1 MHVSS
6 HNKRTFIPSV
16 IGFIAT
22 IRDGQPTTP
31 IVVTSPIFSTPR
43 ETEVAEVF
51 LSTPADFQAN
61 HAFTLTEFR
70 EALADMVRVLR
81 DRGDTNIHVRH
92 YDLDACYCPTRPF
105 LAINVFESNQQLL
118 LTFHF
123 FAVS

>member
-70 EALADMVRVLR
+70 EALADMVGVLR
-81 DRGDTNIHVRH
+81 ERGDTNIYVSH
-92 YDLDACYCPTRPF
+92 YDLDAYCCRTRSCW
-105 LAINVFESNQQLL
+105 AIKFFESNQQLL
-118 LTFHF
+118 LTFHP